1 MHYCLSSHVGQ
12 EYLKKADEIK
22 VNYNKLDSILDLFE
36 INPNATF
43 ILSISSKVDK
53 NTIKWTEIENY
64 NIMTQN
70 KLVIATDSFDI
81 MDACKA
87 LNIKFFYSIPVNSFY
102 DLKALVDYGC
112 CDVRIDAPLTH
123 MLDKLEDIDI
133 TIRMSPNIA
142 YYAYIPRKD
151 GVIGSW
157 VRPEDIEIYEEYV
170 DVFEFEDCD
179 KKKEEALYRIYAEN
193 KRWLGLVGDLI
204 TNLNYTATNRLI
216 LPEFGQLRAF
226 CGQKC
231 ARGLRCNACYRML
244 NLADPDKI
252 EKIKAKIES
261 DKKDKE
267 NKNENLNI

>member
-1 MHYCLSSHVGQ
+1 MHYCLSSQVSQ

-36 INPNATF
+36 INKSATF
-43 ILSISSKVDK
+43 ILRITSKEDK
-53 NTIKWTEIENY
+53 NTIRWTEIEKY
-64 NIMTQN
+64 NTMTQQ
-70 KLVIATDSFDI
+70 KLIIETDSFDI

-87 LNIKFFYSIPVNSFY
+87 LNIKFFYAIPVNSFY
-102 DLKALVDYGC
+102 DLQALIDYGC

-123 MLDKLEDIDI
+123 MLDKLENIDI
-133 TIRMSPNIA
+133 TIRMTPNIA

-157 VRPEDIEIYEEYV
+157 VRPEDVEIYEEYV

-179 KKKEEALYRIYAEN
+179 KKKEVALYRIYAEN
-193 KRWLGLVGDLI
+193 KKWPGLISDFI
-204 TNLNYTATNRLI
+204 TNINYAATNRLI

-231 ARGLRCNACYRML
+231 LRGVNCNVCYRML
-244 NLADPDKI
+244 NLANPDKI
-252 EKIKAKIES
+252 EIIKKKLES
-261 DKKDKE
+261 DKI
-267 NKNENLNI
+267 NKIIQNENE